1 MTKKVGRA
9 FRLPLSRDGRGDG
22 GVRVYLPLVLLLLT
36 LTSAGFEASANPL
49 LEELGRSESRIY
61 SAPFKIPLGAR
72 INELALEPRLQRLG
86 YSRVQD
92 RPSEPGEYFWGH
104 DVFWIFRRAC
114 RVGGDDYLPTLIGLD
129 LDRTDGRI
137 VSTRNADF
145 APIDAD
151 DLWLEPELLAESLAG
166 DRATR
171 IPTRLDDLP
180 EHVWRPL
187 LAAEDSRFF
196 DHLGVDSRSVARA
209 LLANVKAGKVAQGG
223 STITQQ
229 LIKNRDLTPKRSLGR
244 KASEA
249 VRSLAL
255 EATYTKED
263 ILEAYLDQVYLGH
276 VDGLAVHGFA
286 TAAHVYFGKR
296 PENLSL
302 AESSLLAA
310 IIQGPNRLSPI
321 RNLDAAEERR
331 QWVLDRMESLGWA
344 TESELKRAK
353 STRIRLHRRRPEAP
367 VGIPA
372 LGWIRAEATAKAKKR
387 LSRGRGVVIWST
399 LDPLLQIWTEQ
410 EAARWLQSLRREHR
424 HLKKAPLSLAIVSL
438 DARSGDVL
446 ALVGGDPTQRGG
458 FDRSRRAR
466 RQPGSAIKPLLLLE
480 AFERCGSR
488 EPVYPARRIADEP
501 LEIQLP
507 SGSWQ
512 PANSD
517 GKFRGVVSIRDALR
531 LSLNV
536 PFARLGRWC
545 GEKAIGQR
553 LRRAGLEVPE
563 DPPPSFVLGSLEVS
577 PLELAGAYTALA
589 NGGVASK
596 PRPIRRMEK
605 PGGRRIGRFRSDQT
619 RVADDSTTFLVHD
632 LLLDAAR
639 DGTAKAAAIDGL
651 VVAAKTGTSSDRRD
665 AWLAGY
671 ANGIVTVV
679 WVGRD
684 DGKPLRL
691 TGAQGAAP
699 LWRELMSKAAKARAA
714 STIRRPSGVVT
725 RYFDP
730 ESGLLVTRFNGRARP
745 EIFRKRAVPP
755 RKRFWRHDPHIEV
768 IR

>member
-1 MTKKVGRA
+1 MKRSLFSIPFFLLVIT
-9 FRLPLSRDGRGDG
+9 LPGTPSAAQG
-22 GVRVYLPLVLLLLT
+22 
-36 LTSAGFEASANPL
+36 TSTDTSTNPL
-49 LEELGRSESRIY
+49 LAELGRNESRIY
-61 SAPFKIPLGAR
+61 SAPFDISLGAR
-72 INELALEPRLQRLG
+72 IDELALEPRLQRLG
-86 YSRVQD
+86 YDRVQN
-92 RPSEPGEYFWGH
+92 RPSQPGQYFWGH

-114 RVGGDDYLPTLIGLD
+114 RVGGEDHAARLIGLD

-137 VSTRNADF
+137 VSTRDADF
-145 APIDAD
+145 APIESDA
-151 DLWLEPELLAESLAG
+151 LWLEPELLSESLAG

-171 IPTRLDDLP
+171 RPTRLADLP
-180 EHVWRPL
+180 EHVWRPI

-209 LLANVKAGKVAQGG
+209 LLANVKAGKVKQGG

-249 VRSLAL
+249 LRSLAL

-276 VDGLAVHGFA
+276 VDGLAIHGLA
-286 TAAHVYFGKR
+286 TAAHVYFGKKAAG
-296 PENLSL
+296 LSL
-302 AESSLLAA
+302 AEASLFAA
-310 IIQGPNRLSPI
+310 MIQGPNRLSPI
-321 RNLDAAEERR
+321 RHLEAAEERR
-331 QWVLDRMESLGWA
+331 QWVLDRMQSLDWV
-344 TESELKRAK
+344 TESEIKRAK

-367 VGIPA
+367 IGTPA
-372 LGWIRAEATAKAKKR
+372 LSWIRAEAKAKAKKR
-387 LSRGRGVVIWST
+387 FARGRGVVIWST
-399 LDPLLQIWTEQ
+399 LDPVLQISAEK
-410 EAARWLQSLRREHR
+410 EAGLWLQRLRREHK
-424 HLKKAPLSLAIVSL
+424 HLKGAPLSLAIVSL
-438 DARSGDVL
+438 DAQTGDVL
-446 ALVGGDPTQRGG
+446 ALVGGDPAQRGG
-458 FDRSRRAR
+458 FDRSRSAR

-480 AFERCGSR
+480 AFERCGAR
-488 EPVYPARRIADEP
+488 DPVYPARRIADEP
-501 LEIQLP
+501 LEIQLA
-507 SGSWQ
+507 SGSWA
-512 PANSD
+512 PTNSD
-517 GKFRGVVSIRDALR
+517 GRFRGEVSLRDALR

-545 GEKAIGQR
+545 GEKAIGER
-553 LRRAGLEVPE
+553 LRRAGLEVPD

-589 NGGVASK
+589 NAGVASR
-596 PRPIRRMEK
+596 PRPIRRMER
-605 PGGRRIGRFRSDQT
+605 PGGRRVGRFGTDQK
-619 RVADDSTTFLVHD
+619 RVVGNDSAFLVHD
-632 LLLDAAR
+632 LLLEAAR

-651 VVAAKTGTSSDRRD
+651 AVAAKTGTSSDRRD

-699 LWRELMSKAAKARAA
+699 LWRELMAKAAKARAA
-714 STIRRPSGVVT
+714 HTIRRPRGVVT

-730 ESGLLVTRFNGRARP
+730 KSGLLVTRFNGRAQP
-745 EIFRKRAVPP
+745 EIFRRRALPPKKRL
-755 RKRFWRHDPHIEV
+755 WRHDPDIEV